1 MAEKENPYLSI
12 VLPIYNERETISL
25 LITDCINVL
34 KEKFD
39 CFEIIAIDDCSTDG
53 TRDVLEDLKRIY
65 ADILY
70 VYSHPYNKGNGAAIK
85 TGIKASRGDWIC
97 CMDADGQHRPQDI
110 IRLVSYA
117 DYYDLVVGARPLG
130 KQRKYREFANQFYNY
145 LASWVT
151 DFKIEDLTS
160 GFRLFRGSVV
170 RRFVP
175 LFPSGFSYPT
185 TSTLVMLKTGHNVK
199 YIPIDIQPRQGGK
212 SKIRPL
218 NDGWRFILI
227 ILKIFML
234 FDPIRVFLFISLGFM
249 TLALISFIDSSI
261 VVGSLHIPNSSVLF
275 FLVSVLIMFLGF
287 ISEQITSIQLT
298 LLDKDK

>member
-1 MAEKENPYLSI
+1 MSEKDCPYLSV
-12 VLPIYNERETISL
+12 VLPIYNEKDTISL
-25 LITDCINVL
+25 LITDCIKVL
-34 KEKFD
+34 KEKFEH
-39 CFEIIAIDDCSTDG
+39 FEIIAVDDCSLDG
-53 TRDVLEDLKRIY
+53 TKQVLEDLKLIH
-65 ADILY
+65 ANILR

-85 TGIKASRGDWIC
+85 TGIKASKGEWIC
-97 CMDADGQHRPQDI
+97 CMDADGQHKPQDI
-110 IRLVSYA
+110 FEMMKYV
-117 DYYDLVVGARPLG
+117 DHYDLIVGARPFG
-130 KQRKYREFANQFYNY
+130 TQKKHREFANQFYNN

-151 DFKIEDLTS
+151 SFKVEDLTS

-170 RRFVP
+170 KRFVP

-199 YIPIDIQPRQGGK
+199 YIPINIQPRQGGK
-212 SKIRPL
+212 SKIKLL

-234 FDPIRVFLFISLGFM
+234 FDPIRVFLFISLGFTALAVISFVDSSM
-249 TLALISFIDSSI
+249 TL
-261 VVGSLHIPNSSVLF
+261 GSLHIPNSSVLF
-275 FLVSVLIMFLGF
+275 FLVSVLVLSLGF